1 MYSHIL
7 KNNPLRLFD
16 VTLRHGLQ
24 SISKIYNVTD
34 KLQMFEKII
43 IHRRPDAIEIG
54 SIVSPKKVPQMSNTI
69 ELFKKIS
76 SSCLPIH
83 KPTDIYIMTPTLKS
97 VEFACIHNVQNFSFV
112 TSISNI
118 CHKKKFNRTIAETK
132 NELNYMM
139 KQVATI
145 KTDTKIKLYISSID
159 NIIPNIGKLG
169 CFYVINEI
177 MYYYNT
183 YDKIDELCLSDTYG
197 SLRFLDFKYIIDEL
211 IVRNVDFER
220 FSLHLHQHNN
230 KQNLTNIIV
239 YAMKNGIS
247 RFDVSNISELGD
259 CIVTMDKYMDK
270 INGNLHY
277 EQIYECL

>member
-1 MYSHIL
+1 
-7 KNNPLRLFD
+7 
-16 VTLRHGLQ
+16 
-24 SISKIYNVTD
+24 
-34 KLQMFEKII
+34 
-43 IHRRPDAIEIG
+43 
-54 SIVSPKKVPQMSNTI
+54 
-69 ELFKKIS
+69 
-76 SSCLPIH
+76 
-83 KPTDIYIMTPTLKS
+83 
-97 VEFACIHNVQNFSFV
+97 
-112 TSISNI
+112 
-118 CHKKKFNRTIAETK
+118 
-132 NELNYMM
+132 M

-211 IVRNVDFER
+211 IVQNVDFER
-220 FSLHLHQHNN
+220 FSLHLQQHNN